1 MVYLVVD
8 HKVKDYAMWKP
19 AFDKHA
25 DTWQKAGSKGST
37 LFHISGEPNHP
48 CIIFEFDTIEHAKKF
63 YDSEDLKKVMQ
74 DAGVRGKPDIWFL
87 DKIEDFKM

>member
-25 DTWQKAGSKGST
+25 DTRRKAGSKGVT

-48 CIIFEFDTIEHAKKF
+48 CIIFEFDTNENAKKF
-63 YDSEDLKKVMQ
+63 YASEDLKKVMQ
-74 DAGVRGKPDIWFL
+74 DAGVLGKPDIWFL

>member
-25 DTWQKAGSKGST
+25 DTRQKAGSKGGT
-37 LFHISGEPNHP
+37 LFHISGESNHP

-74 DAGVRGKPDIWFL
+74 DAGVLGKPDIWFL